1 MNDFTYGHEPFSVI
15 FARLSRDLGS
25 DDASNRRQF
34 ACDTNIQ
41 RLHIRP
47 SHTNPNTYFLF
58 LSFPFLLSSTPL
70 TMENYR
76 IIKHKIPA
84 AHLREFPQATLHS
97 EEDILHLAVN
107 QYIPLNNPHPQ
118 PGDVTIIAAHAV
130 GYHKELYEPLWDEL
144 AAQARFRGWRIR
156 SIWMA
161 DVAWHGESYQ
171 MNEELVGNSP
181 GWYDHSRDLANLIN
195 LKREEMV
202 RPIVGVGHSMG
213 GNQMYVFF
221 FCSFFPFEK
230 KRNEQRKE
238 KDPFSPFLSLLPP
251 QKKTPQC
258 IYQQTRKESIK
269 KKKLISSPFFS
280 FSTSIQNKTR
290 PRPSFPLHNPHPPGP
305 SHPDEIRRNRPFFP
319 SPFCR
324 TSVHF
329 SSRSLAF
336 ARNRSRVV
344 SEISL
349 LSDVG

>member
-1 MNDFTYGHEPFSVI
+1 MNDSTYLTDMSPLVSYLPVFHATSALTTRAIAGS
-15 FARLSRDLGS
+15 SRVTLTFNDYISDLP
-25 DDASNRRQF
+25 
-34 ACDTNIQ
+34 IQ
-41 RLHIRP
+41 IQSP
-47 SHTNPNTYFLF
+47 DTYFLF
-58 LSFPFLLSSTPL
+58 LSFSPSSTPL

-195 LKREEMV
+195 LRREEMV

-221 FCSFFPFEK
+221 FFSFFLF
-230 KRNEQRKE
+230 
-238 KDPFSPFLSLLPP
+238 LPP
-251 QKKTPQC
+251 SRRKGSLFPISLPPNPSKKTSQC
-258 IYQQTRKESIK
+258 IYQQNQKESAK
-269 KKKLISSPFFS
+269 
-280 FSTSIQNKTR
+280 
-290 PRPSFPLHNPHPPGP
+290 
-305 SHPDEIRRNRPFFP
+305 
-319 SPFCR
+319 
-324 TSVHF
+324 
-329 SSRSLAF
+329 
-336 ARNRSRVV
+336 
-344 SEISL
+344 
-349 LSDVG
+349 

>member
-1 MNDFTYGHEPFSVI
+1 
-15 FARLSRDLGS
+15 
-25 DDASNRRQF
+25 
-34 ACDTNIQ
+34 
-41 RLHIRP
+41 
-47 SHTNPNTYFLF
+47 
-58 LSFPFLLSSTPL
+58 
-70 TMENYR
+70 MENYR

-195 LKREEMV
+195 LRREEMV

-213 GNQMYVFF
+213 GNQMYVFSLF
-221 FCSFFPFEK
+221 FFFFFFLPPSRRK
-230 KRNEQRKE
+230 GMGKE
-238 KDPFSPFLSLLPP
+238 KEDPFSPFLSLLTP
-251 QKKTPQC
+251 QKKPPNAYISKT
-258 IYQQTRKESIK
+258 K
-269 KKKLISSPFFS
+269 KKVSK
-280 FSTSIQNKTR
+280 KK
-290 PRPSFPLHNPHPPGP
+290 
-305 SHPDEIRRNRPFFP
+305 RN
-319 SPFCR
+319 
-324 TSVHF
+324 
-329 SSRSLAF
+329 
-336 ARNRSRVV
+336 
-344 SEISL
+344 
-349 LSDVG
+349 

>member
-1 MNDFTYGHEPFSVI
+1 
-15 FARLSRDLGS
+15 
-25 DDASNRRQF
+25 
-34 ACDTNIQ
+34 
-41 RLHIRP
+41 
-47 SHTNPNTYFLF
+47 
-58 LSFPFLLSSTPL
+58 
-70 TMENYR
+70 MENYR

-195 LKREEMV
+195 LRREEMV

-213 GNQMYVFF
+213 GNQMYVF
-221 FCSFFPFEK
+221 SFFFFFPREEKEWAK
-230 KRNEQRKE
+230 KRKG
-238 KDPFSPFLSLLPP
+238 SLFPISLPP
-251 QKKTPQC
+251 TPSKKTSQC
-258 IYQQTRKESIK
+258 IYQQNQKESIK
-269 KKKLISSPFFS
+269 KKETNLLPFFFFFHLHPEQNS
-280 FSTSIQNKTR
+280 PSTIL
-290 PRPSFPLHNPHPPGP
+290 PSSQPL
-305 SHPDEIRRNRPFFP
+305 S
-319 SPFCR
+319 SS
-324 TSVHF
+324 TQ
-329 SSRSLAF
+329 SSR
-336 ARNRSRVV
+336 
-344 SEISL
+344 
-349 LSDVG
+349 

>member
-1 MNDFTYGHEPFSVI
+1 
-15 FARLSRDLGS
+15 
-25 DDASNRRQF
+25 
-34 ACDTNIQ
+34 
-41 RLHIRP
+41 
-47 SHTNPNTYFLF
+47 
-58 LSFPFLLSSTPL
+58 
-70 TMENYR
+70 MENYR

-195 LKREEMV
+195 LRREEMV

-221 FCSFFPFEK
+221 FFFLFFLFLPP
-230 KRNEQRKE
+230 RRKE
-238 KDPFSPFLSLLPP
+238 KDPFPPFLSILPP
-251 QKKTPQC
+251 QKKNFHC
-258 IYQQTRKESIK
+258 IYQQNQKESIEK
-269 KKKLISSPFFS
+269 K
-280 FSTSIQNKTR
+280 N
-290 PRPSFPLHNPHPPGP
+290 
-305 SHPDEIRRNRPFFP
+305 
-319 SPFCR
+319 
-324 TSVHF
+324 
-329 SSRSLAF
+329 
-336 ARNRSRVV
+336 
-344 SEISL
+344 
-349 LSDVG
+349 

>member
-1 MNDFTYGHEPFSVI
+1 MSYLPVFHATSALTTRAIAGSSRVTLTFNDYIS
-15 FARLSRDLGS
+15 DLP
-25 DDASNRRQF
+25 
-34 ACDTNIQ
+34 IQ
-41 RLHIRP
+41 IQSP
-47 SHTNPNTYFLF
+47 DTYFLF
-58 LSFPFLLSSTPL
+58 LSFFPSSTPL

-221 FCSFFPFEK
+221 FFLLFFFCPLREEKEWAKKRKGSFFPI
-230 KRNEQRKE
+230 
-238 KDPFSPFLSLLPP
+238 SLPLTPS
-251 QKKTPQC
+251 KKTSQC
-258 IYQQTRKESIK
+258 IYQQNQKKSIK
-269 KKKLISSPFFS
+269 K
-280 FSTSIQNKTR
+280 
-290 PRPSFPLHNPHPPGP
+290 
-305 SHPDEIRRNRPFFP
+305 RN
-319 SPFCR
+319 
-324 TSVHF
+324 
-329 SSRSLAF
+329 
-336 ARNRSRVV
+336 
-344 SEISL
+344 
-349 LSDVG
+349 

>member
-1 MNDFTYGHEPFSVI
+1 MNDSTYLTDMSPLVSYLPVFHATSALTTRAIAGS
-15 FARLSRDLGS
+15 SRVTLTFNDYISDLP
-25 DDASNRRQF
+25 
-34 ACDTNIQ
+34 IQ
-41 RLHIRP
+41 IQSP
-47 SHTNPNTYFLF
+47 DTYFLF
-58 LSFPFLLSSTPL
+58 LSFFPSSTPL

-161 DVAWHGESYQ
+161 DVAWHGESYR

-221 FCSFFPFEK
+221 FFSFFLFLPPSRRKGMGKEK
-230 KRNEQRKE
+230 KRILFSH
-238 KDPFSPFLSLLPP
+238 FSPSYPLKKNLPMHISAKP
-251 QKKTPQC
+251 KRKYHKK
-258 IYQQTRKESIK
+258 E
-269 KKKLISSPFFS
+269 
-280 FSTSIQNKTR
+280 N
-290 PRPSFPLHNPHPPGP
+290 
-305 SHPDEIRRNRPFFP
+305 
-319 SPFCR
+319 
-324 TSVHF
+324 
-329 SSRSLAF
+329 
-336 ARNRSRVV
+336 
-344 SEISL
+344 
-349 LSDVG
+349 

>member
-1 MNDFTYGHEPFSVI
+1 MTLPTDMSPLVSYLPVFHATSALTTRAIAGSSRVTLTFNDYISDLPIQTQSRHIFS
-15 FARLSRDLGS
+15 L
-25 DDASNRRQF
+25 
-34 ACDTNIQ
+34 
-41 RLHIRP
+41 P
-47 SHTNPNTYFLF
+47 F
-58 LSFPFLLSSTPL
+58 LSSLLSSTPL
-70 TMENYR
+70 NMENYR

-161 DVAWHGESYQ
+161 DVAWHGESYR

-195 LKREEMV
+195 LRREEMV

-221 FCSFFPFEK
+221 FSFFPFLPPRRKGMGKEK
-230 KRNEQRKE
+230 KRIFF
-238 KDPFSPFLSLLPP
+238 PHFSPSYPS
-251 QKKTPQC
+251 KKTSQC
-258 IYQQTRKESIK
+258 IYQQNQKESIK
-269 KKKLISSPFFS
+269 K
-280 FSTSIQNKTR
+280 
-290 PRPSFPLHNPHPPGP
+290 
-305 SHPDEIRRNRPFFP
+305 RN
-319 SPFCR
+319 
-324 TSVHF
+324 
-329 SSRSLAF
+329 
-336 ARNRSRVV
+336 
-344 SEISL
+344 
-349 LSDVG
+349 